1 MQINHKKNT
10 VFILG
15 AGFSK
20 CADLPVQSEF
30 SSLLTSSEFNTEID
44 KVITGAIK
52 EFLKDV
58 FGWKDT
64 REIPSLEDIFTFI
77 DLSAGSGHHLGI
89 KYTPKLLRA
98 LRRMLIYRTF
108 QIIDHRFTYSNA
120 LVSR

>member
-1 MQINHKKNT
+1 MQIKNKKNT

-15 AGFSK
+15 ARFSK
-20 CADLPVQSEF
+20 CADLPVQAEF
-30 SSLLTSSEFNTEID
+30 SSLLTSSEFDTAID

-52 EFLKDV
+52 EFLEDV

-108 QIIDHRFTYSNA
+108 QIIDHRFKHSEDI
-120 LVSR
+120 